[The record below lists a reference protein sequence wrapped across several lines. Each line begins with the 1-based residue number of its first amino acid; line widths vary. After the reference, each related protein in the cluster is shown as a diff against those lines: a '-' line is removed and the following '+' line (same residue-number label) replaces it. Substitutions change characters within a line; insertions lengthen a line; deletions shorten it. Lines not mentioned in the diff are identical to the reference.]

1 MGIGQHFLSRLN
13 YVIWWFHASTTLI
26 DYINIFC
33 AKSNSQCIASG
44 NGQWFLFLQKQSGKL
59 FLYLNLR
66 HTDILTPRVKNL
78 WDTRCVSFVEYT
90 QRGTESTQAT
100 QTQWRFGTVAVNL
113 VRARIRCLPRS
124 RFCLVTQRS
133 SPTNGCS
140 HSKQLFLFRFELV
153 RAIFLLPFFF
163 FWNRFAPNYPFT
175 CRPSKAC
182 ILLNNAGGAKLPP
195 RKPLIE

>member
-13 YVIWWFHASTTLI
+13 YVIWWFHASTTPI

-66 HTDILTPRVKNL
+66 HTDILTPGVKNL

-113 VRARIRCLPRS
+113 VRARIRKSPSQPFLSRHVTFLPNERLLTFETIIS
-124 RFCLVTQRS
+124 FPIWANQSYLS
-133 SPTNGCS
+133 SSSFFFLEPFRAKLS
-140 HSKQLFLFRFELV
+140 FHMPSKQSLH
-153 RAIFLLPFFF
+153 
-163 FWNRFAPNYPFT
+163 
-175 CRPSKAC
+175 S
-182 ILLNNAGGAKLPP
+182 
-195 RKPLIE
+195 IE

>member
-1 MGIGQHFLSRLN
+1 MDKLQKRQTGNSQTMDNALAFLVRCRNQCLWCGYRSALSQSFELRHLVISRVHN
-13 YVIWWFHASTTLI
+13 T
-26 DYINIFC
+26 NIFC
-33 AKSNSQCIASG
+33 AKSSSQSIASG

-113 VRARIRCLPRS
+113 VRARIR
-124 RFCLVTQRS
+124 
-133 SPTNGCS
+133 
-140 HSKQLFLFRFELV
+140 
-153 RAIFLLPFFF
+153 
-163 FWNRFAPNYPFT
+163 
-175 CRPSKAC
+175 
-182 ILLNNAGGAKLPP
+182 
-195 RKPLIE
+195 